1 MADAV
6 RRAADA
12 AAAPVQHVGV
22 DHRCF
27 HIAVAKQFLD
37 CANIVAIGQ
46 QVRRKGMPERVAGE
60 SPAPVGHVPA
70 EAEPLPGAL
79 S

>member
-1 MADAV
+1 MPDGV

-12 AAAPVQHVGV
+12 AASPVQHVGV

-27 HIAVAKQFLD
+27 HIAVARQFLD
-37 CANIVAIGQ
+37 CTNIVAIGQ
-46 QVRRKGMPERVAGE
+46 QVHRKGMPERVARE
-60 SPAPVGHVPA
+60 SPAPVGDVPP
-70 EAEPLPGAL
+70 EVEPLAGAL